1 MRRPLFLLAA
11 ALVLVSNAF
20 VLAHVWRNR
29 SGDSTAIELTE
40 RELRLVRMQQ
50 ESSALFFDLAWEP
63 LNRPAEGPESPWFT
77 RPKLEE
83 PGFDCSVN
91 PDDPKADKF
100 YRSMAAR
107 EAFAVLEY
115 QTGETFR
122 SNLRAIDV
130 GREYEA
136 LRKRYPDSHRYLI
149 APSLVR
155 LRLEAKWDPN
165 TRKYETGAWLHGW
178 VVQLQVS
185 RISVGPCQP
194 LMQKLNQHTYEM
206 LQTKSGKELAPR
218 YAVVLRYGQSHEPW
232 VESCRALP

>member
-11 ALVLVSNAF
+11 ALVLLSNAF
-20 VLAHVWRNR
+20 VLARVWRNR

-40 RELRLVRMQQ
+40 RELRLVRMQS

-63 LNRPAEGPESPWFT
+63 LNRLSNEPESIWFT
-77 RPKLEE
+77 RPKLEKL
-83 PGFDCSVN
+83 GFDCSVN
-91 PDDPKADKF
+91 PDDPRAEKF
-100 YRSMAAR
+100 YRAMAAR

-115 QTGETFR
+115 RTGEAFR
-122 SNLRAIDV
+122 SNLRVMDV
-130 GREYEA
+130 GRDYQA

-165 TRKYETGAWLHGW
+165 TRKYETGAWLRGW

-185 RISVGPCQP
+185 RIAVGPCQP
-194 LMQKLNQHTYEM
+194 LMQQLTQHTYDM
-206 LQTKSGKELAPR
+206 LQTKTGKEPAPR
-218 YAVVLRYGQSHEPW
+218 YAVVLRYGRLHEPW

>member
-1 MRRPLFLLAA
+1 MRVAIGGFVHETNTFHPLPTTLAIFRGPTGSWVEGQELLAQ
-11 ALVLVSNAF
+11 LTGTKSVL
-20 VLAHVWRNR
+20 
-29 SGDSTAIELTE
+29 G
-40 RELRLVRMQQ
+40 
-50 ESSALFFDLAWEP
+50 
-63 LNRPAEGPESPWFT
+63 G
-77 RPKLEE
+77 
-83 PGFDCSVN
+83 
-91 PDDPKADKF
+91 
-100 YRSMAAR
+100 
-107 EAFAVLEY
+107 
-115 QTGETFR
+115 
-122 SNLRAIDV
+122 AIDV

-206 LQTKSGKELAPR
+206 LQTKSGKEPAPR
-218 YAVVLRYGQSHEPW
+218 YAVVLRYGRSHEPW